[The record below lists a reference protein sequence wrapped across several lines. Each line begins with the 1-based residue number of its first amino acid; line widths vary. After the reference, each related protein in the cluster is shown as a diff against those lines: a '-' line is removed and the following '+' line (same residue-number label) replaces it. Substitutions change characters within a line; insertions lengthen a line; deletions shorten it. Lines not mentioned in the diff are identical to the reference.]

1 MATTVLLRLPADAA
15 QIYDSVNQEMGVDQN
30 NLPDGLIH
38 HYATKTSDEFVI
50 FDVWQS
56 REDYE
61 RFSNEKVRPAME
73 KVPGASAAEGEPTFG
88 ELHNE
93 FTGSS

>member
-1 MATTVLLRLPADAA
+1 M
-15 QIYDSVNQEMGVDQN
+15 
-30 NLPDGLIH
+30 
-38 HYATKTSDEFVI
+38 I
-50 FDVWQS
+50 FAVWQL

-61 RFSNEKVRPAME
+61 CFSNEKVRPAME
-73 KVPGASAAEGEPTFG
+73 KVAGASAAEAEPTFG